1 MKIKIRLDG
10 YTIGDEINTYAL
22 PFLEM
27 LCWIKTILIL
37 LFNRNTL

>member
-10 YTIGDEINTYAL
+10 YTIGDEINTYAF
-22 PFLEM
+22 PVLEM
-27 LCWIKTILIL
+27 LYYIKTILIL

>member
-10 YTIGDEINTYAL
+10 YTIVDEIDTYAF
-22 PFLEM
+22 PFLEI
-27 LCWIKTILIL
+27 LYWIKMILVL

>member
-10 YTIGDEINTYAL
+10 YTIGDEINTYAF

-27 LCWIKTILIL
+27 LYWIKMILNL
-37 LFNRNTL
+37 LFNRSTL

>member
-10 YTIGDEINTYAL
+10 YTIGDEIDTYAFPL
-22 PFLEM
+22 VEM
-27 LCWIKTILIL
+27 LYWMKTILVL